1 MSLARRFLLIQLVLV
16 LGITVAVA
24 VVLIERSS
32 ADVRREAASVTR
44 AMTLSLAEDPWVAE
58 QAESPDPT
66 ATLQPHTLELVRD
79 TDIDFVTIMSP
90 DGIRWTHSN
99 PDFVGQPYSGS
110 ISEALDGEVHTATEM
125 GRLGMSMRTIAP
137 VYNDDGRVVALVS
150 TGVLL
155 DNISAEAWAQIPVLI
170 ALAIALFL
178 VSSAVTGGLTRYLSR
193 VTGGRGPEA
202 LAEAVAVQDAVL
214 EQAAQGLLMVEGGR
228 LLLINP
234 RAQSLL
240 GIQDQDLAA
249 QVPAGRPWRRRVRDH
264 VLDRR
269 RSAAPQL
276 TDVPLP
282 DELVEVLVREQTV
295 REKWMQVGENTLIVT
310 TTRASKPSRGMVA
323 VIRDHTELTRLS
335 GQLQAT
341 TLMADALRSQTHEHA
356 NRMHTVVSLLELGC
370 AEQALD
376 FASEDLRRSRSLSG
390 DVESAVTDPI
400 LAALLMGKTAAAAER
415 GVRLEVSVDGTAPPL
430 PLSPAET
437 VTVVGNLID
446 NAVDAVT
453 AARDSAGGDRTVSH
467 PLVEVELARGDTNGI
482 PVALL
487 TVADN
492 GPGVADD
499 QVEQIFRRGVSTK
512 PTAPNTSRGV
522 GLDLVRRTVE
532 HHGGTVRV
540 FHDDGAVFEISL
552 PLERTGS
559 QTKGQEES

>member
-16 LGITVAVA
+16 LGITVAA
-24 VVLIERSS
+24 AFVLIERSS

-58 QAESPDPT
+58 QAQTSDPT

-79 TDIDFVTIMSP
+79 TDIDFVTIMST

-99 PDFVGQPYSGS
+99 PEFVGQPYNGS

-137 VYNDDGRVVALVS
+137 VRDDDGAVVALVS

-155 DNISAEAWAQIPVLI
+155 DNISAEAWAQVPALI
-170 ALAIALFL
+170 ALAGLLFV
-178 VSSAVTGGLTRYLSR
+178 VSSIVAGGLSRYLSQ

-214 EQAAQGLLMVEGGR
+214 EQAAQGLLLVDGDR
-228 LLLINP
+228 LMLANP
-234 RAQSLL
+234 RAQELL
-240 GIQDQDLAA
+240 GLSPGNLVNA
-249 QVPAGRPWRRRVRDH
+249 PSTGRTWLGRVRDR

-269 RSAAPQL
+269 RSTAPHL
-276 TDVPLP
+276 ADLKLP
-282 DELVEVLVREQTV
+282 SELVEILTASEPV
-295 REKWMQVGENTLIVT
+295 REKWMIVGENTLIIT

-323 VIRDHTELTRLS
+323 VVRDHTELTRLS
-335 GQLQAT
+335 GQLEAT

-356 NRMHTVVSLLELGC
+356 NRMHTVVSLLELNRP
-370 AEQALD
+370 AEALN
-376 FASEDLRRSRSLSG
+376 FASQDLRHSRELSG
-390 DVESAVTDPI
+390 DLESGVADPI
-400 LAALLMGKTAAAAER
+400 LAALLMGKTASAAER
-415 GVRLEVSVDGTAPPL
+415 GVRLEVSVDGSAPPL
-430 PLSPAET
+430 PFTAADT

-453 AARDSAGGDRTVSH
+453 SARDNAGGYQAASD
-467 PLVEVELARGDTNGI
+467 PLVEIELARGESDGI

-532 HHGGTVRV
+532 HHGGSVRV
-540 FHDDGAVFEISL
+540 FHDGGAVFEISL
-552 PLERTGS
+552 PLERTGRNP
-559 QTKGQEES
+559 KAQEES